1 MSAFKALAFK
11 GHLLLGT
18 WNPY

>member
-1 MSAFKALAFK
+1 MSAFIALAFK